1 MQLKRRSH
9 WNTFQQN
16 DRDTMK
22 ENKKVKGEKLRVMAA
37 ISWKIWTTEWH
48 HRNHIYMC
56 ILLLLLSYWIIIS
69 SHKHSYKAKS
79 FALWLH
85 FPPWI
90 SSHDET
96 WHILVALFI
105 KGLIA
110 TFLLIRIIEIFWIY
124 RYIYIIVYLTDD
136 NNHCSE
142 KMLPLLSFSS
152 SVAPTVRKLKLIQ

>member
-16 DRDTMK
+16 DRYNERKTKRSK
-22 ENKKVKGEKLRVMAA
+22 EKNCVSWQPFPEK
-37 ISWKIWTTEWH
+37 SGPQNDTTEI
-48 HRNHIYMC
+48 IYMC

-110 TFLLIRIIEIFWIY
+110 TFLLLRIIEIFWIY

-142 KMLPLLSFSS
+142 KMLPRFSFSS

>member
-22 ENKKVKGEKLRVMAA
+22 ENKKVKGEKLRVMVA

-48 HRNHIYMC
+48 HRNHIYVY
-56 ILLLLLSYWIIIS
+56 IVIIIELLN
-69 SHKHSYKAKS
+69 YYFKS
-79 FALWLH
+79 QTLIQSKEFCFMAS
-85 FPPWI
+85 FPPMNIVSWWNMTY
-90 SSHDET
+90 SSSSVYKRT
-96 WHILVALFI
+96 YCNFSSSSYYWNILN
-105 KGLIA
+105 
-110 TFLLIRIIEIFWIY
+110 IY
-124 RYIYIIVYLTDD
+124 IYIYIIVYLTDD

-142 KMLPLLSFSS
+142 KMLPPLSFSS